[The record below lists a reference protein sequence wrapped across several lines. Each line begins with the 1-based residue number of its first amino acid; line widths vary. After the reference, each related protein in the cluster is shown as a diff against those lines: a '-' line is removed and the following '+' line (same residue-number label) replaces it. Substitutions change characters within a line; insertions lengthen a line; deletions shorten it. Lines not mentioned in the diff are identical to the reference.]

1 MLRFALI
8 AVLSFALAGCGT
20 LQAIDTVDKAD
31 VAIKAN
37 FSKICEGGK
46 FLDAGFQIAVL
57 AGRVTD
63 PAKIA
68 KEARYYGE
76 LTALCEHPE
85 TVGVAKLLLTA
96 YRLLGDLTAVTN
108 PTKA

>member
-1 MLRFALI
+1 MIRI
-8 AVLSFALAGCGT
+8 AALAVTLALSGCGT
-20 LQAIDTVDKAD
+20 LTAIDTVQEAD
-31 VAIKAN
+31 AAIKAN
-37 FSKICEGGK
+37 FAKICEGGK

-57 AGRVTD
+57 SGRVTD

-76 LTALCEHPE
+76 LTTLCEHPE
-85 TVGVAKLLLTA
+85 TVGVTKLIATA
-96 YRLLGDLTAVTN
+96 YRLLTDLTAVAA